1 MRRGRGRSEGINGE
15 EDFECNHE
23 GNLIGA
29 SGGIA
34 GAVEDLELAIAYAR
48 KLPGIRSGPLLLAG
62 QSRGG
67 FLAMHYVG
75 LKPSEV
81 MGAW

>member
-1 MRRGRGRSEGINGE
+1 MARKILSAITRATSLVRT
-15 EDFECNHE
+15 
-23 GNLIGA
+23 A
-29 SGGIA
+29 GIA
-34 GAVEDLELAIAYAR
+34 GAVEDLKSAIAYAR